1 MATSPLYM
9 LLLPSIESSIRKL
22 RLTVK
27 AVKTPH
33 NVQNKSAAALA
44 SMQESLLQNC
54 GDAIRCVAVP

>member
-22 RLTVK
+22 WLTVK

-33 NVQNKSAAALA
+33 NAQNKCVVALA
-44 SMQESLLQNC
+44 SMQESLLQNR